1 MLGHDVALPTAD
13 SATTPDVPR
22 RTTKTDMVRAH
33 LEKLL
38 THAEAHTRLPTEREL
53 AAELDVS
60 RPTVRQAL
68 AHLEVDGLVYRVQGA
83 GTFVADPRITKSIEL
98 TSFSEDMRARGLV
111 PGSRMIVGEALDA
124 GPRIGPALGISPAS
138 DVIHLERVRT
148 ADGAP
153 LCHEDVWLPGWLGAE
168 IVEEVTGSSL
178 YEALMRRGILVDRAE
193 QTIAAT
199 VLEPRTATLL
209 DAPLHSAALYVTRT
223 SYDIRGRAV
232 EHAVTTYRGDRYD
245 YSLTI
250 HRTPHRQEPQR

>member
-1 MLGHDVALPTAD
+1 
-13 SATTPDVPR
+13 
-22 RTTKTDMVRAH
+22 MVRAH
-33 LEKLL
+33 LETLL
-38 THAEAHTRLPTEREL
+38 TEAEPHTRLPTERDL

-98 TSFSEDMRARGLV
+98 TSFSEDMRSRGLV
-111 PGSRMIVGEALDA
+111 PGSRMIVGQTLDA
-124 GPRIGPALGISPAS
+124 GPRVGPALGISPAS

-148 ADGAP
+148 ADGSP
-153 LCHEDVWLPGWLGAE
+153 VCHEDVWLPGWLGAE
-168 IVEEVTGSSL
+168 LVEEVMGASL
-178 YEALMRRGILVDRAE
+178 YEALLRRGVSVVRAE

-199 VLEPRTATLL
+199 VLDPRTAELL
-209 DAPLHSAALYVTRT
+209 DAPPHSAALHVTRT
-223 SYDIRGRAV
+223 SYDVRGRAV

-250 HRTPHRQEPQR
+250 HRTPRQETQR